1 MKKRFLKLPLRSLIF
16 TGKISTLCLAAMLL
30 ANRAMAQAK
39 PVTDSA
45 EKPTL
50 IISPRFNSAGHFP
63 FTGSLLNTNLNFDV
77 NIFYEHKNNGF
88 FLFKS
93 FDLVDSR
100 SGVNYFQPGIF
111 HKFNLTQKLYM
122 RAFFGYLFSQ
132 TTGFRDKDSDY
143 YTAATF
149 YYTIHDNLKVENT
162 ALFFDLT
169 QTQKLANRLLISY
182 LSKGFKFDL
191 YLWHRWE
198 IPNSFHATSA
208 CLAMSPPKVKLS
220 ENVSV
225 LATVSYQGYLS
236 AAKPDYALQNGWLV
250 SVAFPIS
257 PVKN

>member
-1 MKKRFLKLPLRSLIF
+1 MIF
-16 TGKISTLCLAAMLL
+16 PGKSWILCLAAMWF
-30 ANRAMAQAK
+30 AAQAVAQSK
-39 PVTDSA
+39 PVIDSA

-50 IISPRFNSAGHFP
+50 VISPRFNSAGHFP
-63 FTGSLLNTNLNFDV
+63 FTGSLLNTNLNFDINV
-77 NIFYEHKNNGF
+77 FYEHKNNGF

-93 FDLVDSR
+93 VDLVDSR
-100 SGVNYFQPGIF
+100 SGVNYFQPGVF
-111 HKFNLTQKLYM
+111 HKFNLTQKFYM
-122 RAFFGYLFSQ
+122 RAFVGYLFSQ

-208 CLAMSPPKVKLS
+208 CAAVSLPKIKLS
-220 ENVSV
+220 DAASV
-225 LATVSYQGYLS
+225 VATVSYQGYLS

-250 SVAFPIS
+250 SLAFPITPIS
-257 PVKN
+257 N